1 VTCFRRV
8 KRLILKA
15 RRSIYATRPMIWSV
29 SGELIRASVTN
40 VMSRGLLFL
49 TIVAAIPLLN
59 RVADAQTLQ
68 TVRDRGSLLCG
79 LSQDVPGFSSPDD
92 NGRWSGLDVDFC
104 RAVAATVL
112 RDPAKV
118 TFVPLSDG
126 NRLSALRSGQI
137 DLLARVSTFTLFHN
151 MWFDTKFVGTTYF
164 SEQGFL
170 VRKSLNVKSAI
181 GLKDASICL
190 QADTPN
196 EERVTAYIKRKDP
209 EAKMKRFDSYDDA
222 VKAYESGH
230 CDAIAASISELHASR
245 LKLSKP
251 HDHVALANV
260 ISKDPQGPVVRY
272 GDSQWSE
279 IVKWVVWSVR

>member
-79 LSQDVPGFSSPDD
+79 LSQDLAGFSSPDD
-92 NGRWSGLDVDFC
+92 KGGWSGLDVGLC
-104 RAVAATVL
+104 RAVAAAVL

-118 TFVPLSDG
+118 TFVPLPDG
-126 NRLSALRSGQI
+126 NRLDELRLGEI
-137 DLLARVSTFTLFHN
+137 DLGARVSASTLLN
-151 MWFDTKFVGTTYF
+151 NTWFDMKFAGAPYF
-164 SEQGFL
+164 NAQGFL
-170 VRKSLNVKSAI
+170 VRRSLNVQPTIELQNVSV
-181 GLKDASICL
+181 CV
-190 QADTPN
+190 QADTSN
-196 EERVTAYIKRKDP
+196 EQRVTAYLKGRNP
-209 EAKMKRFDSYDDA
+209 A
-222 VKAYESGH
+222 VKIRRFVSYHNAITAYEGGH
-230 CDAIAASISELHASR
+230 CDAITASIPQLHAWR
-245 LKLSKP
+245 L
-251 HDHVALANV
+251 ALGRA
-260 ISKDPQGPVVRY
+260 DR
-272 GDSQWSE
+272 
-279 IVKWVVWSVR
+279 